1 MAQNQFTLHHK
12 EKNMAD
18 LYNTD
23 LSQNA
28 ISVTPTS
35 NLGTRK
41 IVWLSLSADDN
52 FWQNGD
58 YADSDSN
65 YSQVVRKIQE
75 CVELFYLGSPSSDV
89 TDAFVFAVAVDTTDA
104 IYAEG
109 DYTDDVETSEDYEP
123 NYLGWVLDQYYDGN
137 FNLYVLNARGAI
149 ID

>member
-1 MAQNQFTLHHK
+1 MAN
-12 EKNMAD
+12 

-23 LSQNA
+23 LGQNTL
-28 ISVTPTS
+28 SVKPTS

-41 IVWLSLSADDN
+41 ITWLSLSADDN
-52 FWQNGD
+52 FWQDGNYLD
-58 YADSDSN
+58 ADSN

-75 CVELFYLGSPSSDV
+75 CAELFYLGAPDSDV
-89 TDAFVFAVAVDTTDA
+89 QDAFVFAVADDTTDA

-109 DYTDDVETSEDYEP
+109 DFTDNTETSEKYEP
-123 NYLGWVLDQYYDGN
+123 NFLGWVLDQYYNGA